1 MYKVIDETVVKV
13 VVLLSLFFILL
24 FLAYTGSLF
33 HLGEFDETYM
43 LLHKSA
49 GVLLIILT
57 LIHIFMK
64 RNKVKKISEE
74 FIALLLNK
82 NIRHTNNKEELLEV
96 LKEKSLEELSLIF
109 NLNMQDLLLTF
120 EKNSIEVSDPTQK
133 LNKIAKA
140 NSKDLYKIFILILK
154 EHVQRPDLLKG

>member
-33 HLGEFDETYM
+33 HLGEFDETTM

-49 GVLLIILT
+49 GVLLLLLT
-57 LIHIFMK
+57 VIHIYMK

-74 FIALLLNK
+74 FIDLIFNR
-82 NIRHTNNKEELLEV
+82 NIKHVNNKEELLEV
-96 LKEKSLEELSLIF
+96 LKGKTLEELSLLF

-120 EKNSIEVSDPTQK
+120 KKNNIEVSDSTQK
-133 LNKIAKA
+133 LNKIAKS
-140 NSKDLYKIFILILK
+140 NSKDLYKIFILVLK
-154 EHVQRPDLLKG
+154 EHVQKPNL

>member
-13 VVLLSLFFILL
+13 VVLLSLSFILL

-33 HLGEFDETYM
+33 HLGELDERYM
-43 LLHKSA
+43 LLHKIA
-49 GVLLIILT
+49 GVLLLILT
-57 LIHIFMK
+57 LIHIYMK

-74 FIALLLNK
+74 FIDLLFNR
-82 NIRHTNNKEELLEV
+82 NIKHVNNKEELLEI
-96 LKEKSLEELSLIF
+96 LKGKTLEELSLLF

-120 EKNSIEVSDPTQK
+120 KKNNIEVSDSTQK
-133 LNKIAKA
+133 LNKIAKS

-154 EHVQRPDLLKG
+154 EHVQKPNP

>member
-13 VVLLSLFFILL
+13 VVLLSLSFILL

-33 HLGEFDETYM
+33 HLGELDETYM
-43 LLHKSA
+43 LLHKIA
-49 GVLLIILT
+49 GVLLLILT
-57 LIHIFMK
+57 LIHIYMK

-74 FIALLLNK
+74 FIDLLFNR
-82 NIRHTNNKEELLEV
+82 NIKHVNNKEELLEI
-96 LKEKSLEELSLIF
+96 LKGKTLEELSLLF

-120 EKNSIEVSDPTQK
+120 KKNNIEVSDSTQK
-133 LNKIAKA
+133 LNKIAKS

-154 EHVQRPDLLKG
+154 EHVQKPNP

>member
-33 HLGEFDETYM
+33 HLGELDGTYM

-49 GVLLIILT
+49 GVLLLLLT
-57 LIHIFMK
+57 LIHIYMK

-74 FIALLLNK
+74 FIDLLFNR
-82 NIRHTNNKEELLEV
+82 NIKHVNNKEELLEI
-96 LKEKSLEELSLIF
+96 LKGKTLEELSLLF

-120 EKNSIEVSDPTQK
+120 KKNNIEVSDSTQK
-133 LNKIAKA
+133 LNKIAKS

-154 EHVQRPDLLKG
+154 EHVQKPNP